1 MHEAVKFWLSQDTL
15 SEVALCEL
23 SKPLQL
29 YTAGISRHLD

>member
-23 SKPLQL
+23 SKALHL
-29 YTAGISRHLD
+29 YTVDISRQ